1 MMVAQEYR
9 IEAACILGCD
19 DASLIPYRHP
29 LVSALRV
36 LTEAVVFS
44 VLLIWAVPQ
53 ESLLMVN
60 VSCVM
65 AL

>member
-1 MMVAQEYR
+1 MLTVESKRQDGIAQEYR

-44 VLLIWAVPQ
+44 VLLIWAVPR
-53 ESLLMVN
+53 SL
-60 VSCVM
+60 C
-65 AL
+65 